1 MERNLE
7 HLVREIEKIS
17 YGKKRNKAK
26 RNLRMGSDVPSKRK
40 EKSVRAV
47 VTGPGN
53 RHPGHRQACEQ
64 KSSGFRSFSS
74 LKKLGQ
80 GFTMGNG

>member
-47 VTGPGN
+47 VTDPGIATRATDRRVN
-53 RHPGHRQACEQ
+53 
-64 KSSGFRSFSS
+64 
-74 LKKLGQ
+74 GQ
-80 GFTMGNG
+80 WVRDFEK